1 MVVPPN
7 DGRGRGATLASGCMG
22 VRACAITIMLLL
34 NFIMNN
40 DTTLLGVAR
49 AKMWLAKAKGV
60 GGRSKNVDWP

>member
-1 MVVPPN
+1 
-7 DGRGRGATLASGCMG
+7 
-22 VRACAITIMLLL
+22 MLLL